1 MTTPAP
7 LATAAGNPILD
18 EIDRAHAGL
27 SPEARQAIQ
36 LFHSQIGAPA
46 PPTAPLGVRTSI
58 AAGDVPT
65 RGMPAAALP
74 ARGLAPMPEESRA
87 PQPLLS
93 ARPASALSPTET
105 EYNLLHDVMTPDELA
120 QGGVHSK
127 LNTGAAGDVPT
138 RGMPAAALP
147 ARGLAPMPEE
157 SRAPQPLLSARPASA
172 LSPTETEYNR
182 LHHVMTPDEL
192 AQGGVHSKLN
202 TGASG
207 LEQIHRPLIRIP
219 LEILNAIGTGF
230 APGLTS
236 AIPGTP
242 LHHQVLA
249 NENEEALKTE
259 QNVQNEEQKRG
270 LESAQTGEAAA
281 RAEALKNPKAQKV
294 EPAEKVITTDKGFMQ
309 WNPATERYDIPAGN
323 PAAKPD
329 KANTA
334 EMYSE
339 AVQDAIKRGVDPAS
353 DPKVQEIAAAITAL
367 QKQPAEKTEN
377 DFEQY
382 YQKYLGDNGLKDSAR
397 NRLKARKDYS
407 TANQAPEHA
416 PQVLMIPQG
425 GGEAFVARPGMN
437 VPGASITPSQSGQEQ
452 VAANKSTEA
461 EAKAARDAQDD
472 YRLAQT
478 FAANPTPT
486 NDVALLMHFIGA
498 TKPDALGK
506 LRLNQNEINLILGTR
521 SSFGDVQAFV
531 QKIVNGQKLT
541 PQQRSDMLNTM
552 KTIAESHGGQTAPA
566 GGVRPGDFVGQ
577 TRKDRSTGKTDRWDG
592 KAWQPQ

>member
-105 EYNLLHDVMTPDELA
+105 EYN
-120 QGGVHSK
+120 
-127 LNTGAAGDVPT
+127 
-138 RGMPAAALP
+138 
-147 ARGLAPMPEE
+147 
-157 SRAPQPLLSARPASA
+157 
-172 LSPTETEYNR
+172 R
-182 LHHVMTPDEL
+182 LHYVMTPDEL

-230 APGLTS
+230 APRLTS

-294 EPAEKVITTDKGFMQ
+294 EPAEKVITTAM
-309 WNPATERYDIPAGN
+309 I
-323 PAAKPD
+323 
-329 KANTA
+329 
-334 EMYSE
+334 
-339 AVQDAIKRGVDPAS
+339 GV
-353 DPKVQEIAAAITAL
+353 
-367 QKQPAEKTEN
+367 N
-377 DFEQY
+377 
-382 YQKYLGDNGLKDSAR
+382 NG
-397 NRLKARKDYS
+397 
-407 TANQAPEHA
+407 
-416 PQVLMIPQG
+416 
-425 GGEAFVARPGMN
+425 
-437 VPGASITPSQSGQEQ
+437 
-452 VAANKSTEA
+452 
-461 EAKAARDAQDD
+461 
-472 YRLAQT
+472 
-478 FAANPTPT
+478 
-486 NDVALLMHFIGA
+486 
-498 TKPDALGK
+498 
-506 LRLNQNEINLILGTR
+506 
-521 SSFGDVQAFV
+521 
-531 QKIVNGQKLT
+531 
-541 PQQRSDMLNTM
+541 
-552 KTIAESHGGQTAPA
+552 
-566 GGVRPGDFVGQ
+566 
-577 TRKDRSTGKTDRWDG
+577 
-592 KAWQPQ
+592 